1 MGSKKKGYYYV
12 DRSGVR
18 VTAPEIKYAVS
29 FVMKNSSPKDSRSKR
44 LRDCFEALCK
54 YQYYRGWLDNDIS
67 AASISSYAKYMFQNH
82 RGNCYRYASS
92 LAYIA
97 RVLGYD
103 SRVVAGGVTA
113 YAHNN
118 LSPHGWCEVKTGN
131 TWKMCDCSMQNAHRD
146 RNLFLVTRK
155 AYPFRLRCD
164 KVFTMNIKGGKV
176 TWK

>member
-1 MGSKKKGYYYV
+1 V

-18 VTAPEIKYAVS
+18 VTAPEIRYAVS

-103 SRVVAGGVTA
+103 SRVAAGGVTA

-164 KVFTMNIKGGKV
+164 TVFVMNIKGGKV